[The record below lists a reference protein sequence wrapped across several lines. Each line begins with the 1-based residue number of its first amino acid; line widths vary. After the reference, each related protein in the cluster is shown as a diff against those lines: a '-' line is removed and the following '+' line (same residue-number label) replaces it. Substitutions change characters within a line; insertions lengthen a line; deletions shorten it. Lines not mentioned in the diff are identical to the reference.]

1 MNNKVSIKVLLCE
14 EGVKDF
20 AGHWAPYNQAI
31 ACGLESLGVECKIA
45 GHLEAEQSIRD
56 SMSFEPV
63 FRFSRWAGTYEH
75 RPWLVRKFTILWH
88 NWHVYRDMAAF
99 LKRSDPFDCIFC
111 GNVLV
116 YHSLAWQ
123 WLSRRF
129 LGKKFGHVVL
139 MLIQPAGQLDRE
151 AEKYRFP
158 LRSVPLRWS
167 LQRMIDESSG
177 RVRLAV
183 ETPAAQS
190 EFGQLVKRP
199 VKLLHHP
206 VDFPESWEP
215 KQRVHTGVRRFVCP
229 GFARAEKGSDVLQDA
244 IRLGREQL
252 STLNAVF
259 VFQWKIDGEFQRA
272 DLATERRDEE
282 LERAGLVEYED
293 KVLSG
298 HDYWEF
304 LGDSDLLIL
313 PYRCDPYTTRL
324 SRVTIEAMQVGRPII
339 YPKGSWLEF
348 AIEQDG
354 VGLGFED
361 GSANSLLMTIK
372 EAAAQLDE
380 LKERALEKAAEARAS
395 YSSKS
400 FAEKLLAM
408 YR

>member
-1 MNNKVSIKVLLCE
+1 M
-14 EGVKDF
+14 
-20 AGHWAPYNQAI
+20 
-31 ACGLESLGVECKIA
+31 
-45 GHLEAEQSIRD
+45 
-56 SMSFEPV
+56 
-63 FRFSRWAGTYEH
+63 
-75 RPWLVRKFTILWH
+75 
-88 NWHVYRDMAAF
+88 
-99 LKRSDPFDCIFC
+99 
-111 GNVLV
+111 
-116 YHSLAWQ
+116 
-123 WLSRRF
+123 
-129 LGKKFGHVVL
+129 
-139 MLIQPAGQLDRE
+139 
-151 AEKYRFP
+151 
-158 LRSVPLRWS
+158 
-167 LQRMIDESSG
+167 
-177 RVRLAV
+177 
-183 ETPAAQS
+183 
-190 EFGQLVKRP
+190 
-199 VKLLHHP
+199 
-206 VDFPESWEP
+206 
-215 KQRVHTGVRRFVCP
+215 RRFVCP